1 MKPEV
6 IISIIALG
14 MCCWHV
20 WRSQK
25 SLKNLLENQEDY
37 PKEISSH
44 YIKKFQKTIQSTII
58 VIVMLVSLIIVF
70 AYME

>member
-1 MKPEV
+1 M
-6 IISIIALG
+6 
-14 MCCWHV
+14 

-44 YIKKFQKTIQSTII
+44 YIKKFQKTIQSTMIAI
-58 VIVMLVSLIIVF
+58 VILVSLIIF
-70 AYME
+70 FTYMK